1 MPVALIDEKTILR
14 KVWLSK
20 MSEKSKTGS
29 KSKKKIRKRVIAIVL
44 IVALVG
50 TGTFFYLRRNATST
64 SASDTEMVT
73 YTVATGNISETLSG
87 SGTLE
92 PANSY
97 SVTTL
102 VTGDILSSDF
112 EEGDIV
118 DKDTLLY
125 VVDSTDAENSLTK
138 SENSLEQTQRNY
150 DRTVETLDDLNVKA
164 TLDGRLIDL
173 EVEVGDSVSAGQ
185 TVATIR
191 NSDTMSIVLP
201 FVSEDA
207 KLIAA
212 GDMAIVTLDGTF
224 ESVEG
229 VVTAVSNVDDV
240 QTGNVLSRDVTIE
253 VSNPGGITPT
263 TSATATVGTLACLD
277 AAIFDYKEEGD
288 VKALVSGDVTAINVS
303 TGTFVHK
310 DDVLFTM
317 ESDTLSD
324 SLQDAAYSLDNAKLS
339 LESQQEELDNY
350 SITSPIYGTIIEKNY
365 KAGDT
370 LSSNAGTLCTI
381 YDLSYLTM
389 TLDVDEL
396 DISKV
401 SVGQTV
407 TITADAADGK
417 TYEGTVTKIN
427 IKGTTSNGVTSY
439 PVTIQVDDT
448 DGLLPGMNVDAEI
461 VVASTENA
469 LLIPISAVSRGNR
482 VLVQSDATSATEA
495 STSGAGPDSAANA
508 ATDAGSGAMETTS
521 LGGTTIPDGYTYVTV
536 ETGLSDEDYI
546 EITSGLSEGD
556 VIMYS
561 QGASTTVTEVD
572 SMFNN
577 SGGPSDTGGMPG
589 GGSAPSGGPGGG
601 GF

>member
-1 MPVALIDEKTILR
+1 M
-14 KVWLSK
+14 SK

-50 TGTFFYLRRNATST
+50 TGTFLYLRRNATST
-64 SASDTEMVT
+64 STSDTEMVT

-138 SENSLEQTQRNY
+138 SEDSLEQTQRNY

-173 EVEVGDSVSAGQ
+173 EVEVGDSVSAGE

-224 ESVEG
+224 ESIEG

-508 ATDAGSGAMETTS
+508 GTDAGSGAMETTS

>member
-1 MPVALIDEKTILR
+1 M
-14 KVWLSK
+14 SK

-50 TGTFFYLRRNATST
+50 TGTFLYLRRNATST
-64 SASDTEMVT
+64 STSDTEMVT

-173 EVEVGDSVSAGQ
+173 EVEVGDSVSAGE

-508 ATDAGSGAMETTS
+508 GTDAGSGAMETTS

>member
-1 MPVALIDEKTILR
+1 
-14 KVWLSK
+14 